1 VSADWSLGAKTL
13 PPATS
18 TTQCESRSP
27 TDGVEKFLAFRM
39 KVWVRASLR
48 IFFCLGAVILLAN
61 HRFRFM
67 GRVISSD
74 RPDLFRLLF
83 L

>member
-1 VSADWSLGAKTL
+1 
-13 PPATS
+13 
-18 TTQCESRSP
+18 
-27 TDGVEKFLAFRM
+27 M